1 MYLVEP
7 LLWHH
12 LFTQFFKGMS
22 AVKMKSDPVK
32 TVLVITVGMLVVYM
46 FTKWQWALYV
56 SLIIGILGVFSSFM
70 AGKIEWVWMKLTW
83 VLSKIIP
90 NVLLSAIFYLFLTPI
105 ALLSRIFGEKDQL
118 GLKND
123 KDSMFKKHKKTFD
136 PESFEKTW

>member
-1 MYLVEP
+1 
-7 LLWHH
+7 
-12 LFTQFFKGMS
+12 
-22 AVKMKSDPVK
+22 MKSNPVK

-90 NVLLSAIFYLFLTPI
+90 NVLLSVIFYLFLTPI
-105 ALLSRIFGEKDQL
+105 ALLSRVFGQKDQL
-118 GLKND
+118 NLKNNKTSLFND
-123 KDSMFKKHKKTFD
+123 NKKKFTPD
-136 PESFEKTW
+136 SFEKTW

>member
-1 MYLVEP
+1 
-7 LLWHH
+7 
-12 LFTQFFKGMS
+12 MS
-22 AVKMKSDPVK
+22 TVKMKSNPVK

-90 NVLLSAIFYLFLTPI
+90 NVLLSVIFYLFLTPI
-105 ALLSRIFGEKDQL
+105 ALLSRVFGQKDQL
-118 GLKND
+118 NLKNNKTSLFND
-123 KDSMFKKHKKTFD
+123 NKKKFTPD
-136 PESFEKTW
+136 SFEKTW